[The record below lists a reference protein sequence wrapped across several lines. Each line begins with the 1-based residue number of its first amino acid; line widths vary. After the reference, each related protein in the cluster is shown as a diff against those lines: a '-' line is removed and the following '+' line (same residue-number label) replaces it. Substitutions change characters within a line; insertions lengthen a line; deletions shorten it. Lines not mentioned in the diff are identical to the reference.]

1 MQTKKKK
8 IDIVVYIAL
17 TVLAAAFLVPI
28 FLVLMNSFKN
38 KLYINTTPFVLPNA
52 DSFVGFKNYID
63 GLTKIKFLNSIGYSL
78 FITICSVA
86 VIILFCSMTSWFI
99 TRVKTKT
106 TSLLYFLFVGSMVV
120 PFQMVMYTMTK
131 TANVL
136 HLDNYVGIIVLYLG
150 FGSAQAVFMFS
161 GFVKGIP
168 VELEEAA
175 LIDGCNPL
183 NMFFRVIFPVL
194 KPISI
199 TVAILDAM
207 WIWND
212 FQLPYLII
220 GTKYRTVPVA
230 IQYLKS
236 GYGSIDYGHL
246 MAVIVVALIPIV
258 IFYFACQKYII
269 EGIVDGAVK
278 G

>member
-1 MQTKKKK
+1 MGKGKKVANN
-8 IDIVVYIAL
+8 ITYGILTILSIA
-17 TVLAAAFLVPI
+17 FFVPI
-28 FLVLMNSFKN
+28 LLVIMNSFKN
-38 KLYINTTPFVLPNA
+38 KLYISTTPFELPNQ
-52 DSFVGFKNYID
+52 DSFVGFRNYLN
-63 GLTKIKFLNSIGYSL
+63 GLTKIHFFNSIGYSL
-78 FITICSVA
+78 FITIASVIC
-86 VIILFCSMTSWFI
+86 IIICCSMAAWFI
-99 TRVKTKT
+99 TRVKNKAT
-106 TSLLYFLFVGSMVV
+106 TFLYYMFIASMVV

-131 TANVL
+131 VANVV
-136 HLDNYVGIIVLYLG
+136 HLDNYLGIIVLYVG
-150 FGSAQAVFMFS
+150 FGSGMAIFMFS

-168 VELEEAA
+168 IELEEAA

-183 NMFFRVIFPVL
+183 IMFIRVIFPIL

-199 TVAILDAM
+199 TIAILNAM

-212 FQLPYLII
+212 FLLPYLII
-220 GTKYRTVPVA
+220 GTKYRTIPVA

-258 IFYFACQKYII
+258 LFYFACQKYII
-269 EGIVDGAVK
+269 EGIVAGAVK

>member
-1 MQTKKKK
+1 MKEKKKVVNL
-8 IDIVVYIAL
+8 ITYIVL
-17 TVLAAAFLVPI
+17 TVLAVIFLVPI
-28 FLVLMNSFKN
+28 ALVVMNSFKN
-38 KLYINTTPFVLPNA
+38 KLYISDQPFALPKTGTL
-52 DSFVGFKNYID
+52 VGFANYIE
-63 GLTKIKFLNSIGYSL
+63 GLTKIKFWNSIGYSL
-78 FITICSVA
+78 FITVFSVI
-86 VIILFCSMTSWFI
+86 VIILFCSMTAWYI
-99 TRVKTKT
+99 TRVKGKA
-106 TSLLYFLFVGSMVV
+106 TSFIYYLFVGSMVV

-131 TANVL
+131 TADTL
-136 HLDNYVGIIVLYLG
+136 HLNNLVGMLVLYLG
-150 FGSAQAVFMFS
+150 FGAPMAVFMFS

-168 VELEEAA
+168 VDLEEAA
-175 LIDGCNPL
+175 LIDGCNPIS
-183 NMFFRVIFPVL
+183 MFVKVIFPIL

-230 IQYLKS
+230 IQYLKT

-258 IFYFACQKYII
+258 IFYFCCQKYII

>member
-1 MQTKKKK
+1 MQAKKKAANAV
-8 IDIVVYIAL
+8 IYTVL
-17 TVLAAAFLVPI
+17 TVLAIVFLIPI
-28 FLVLMNSFKN
+28 VLVIMNSFKN
-38 KLYINTTPFVLPNA
+38 KLYIATTPFVLPNA
-52 DSFVGFKNYID
+52 ENFVGFKNYME
-63 GLTKIKFLNSIGYSL
+63 GLSKIKFWNSIGYSL
-78 FITICSVA
+78 FISVFS
-86 VIILFCSMTSWFI
+86 VLIIVVCCSMTAWFI
-99 TRVKTKT
+99 TRVKTKI
-106 TSLLYFLFVGSMVV
+106 TSAIYYIFVASMVV

-136 HLDNYVGIIVLYLG
+136 HLDNLVGMLVLYLG
-150 FGSAQAVFMFS
+150 FGAPMAVFMFT
-161 GFVKGIP
+161 GFVKGVP
-168 VELEEAA
+168 MELEEAA
-175 LIDGCNPL
+175 MIDGCNPL
-183 NMFFRVIFPVL
+183 GMFFKVIFPVL

-258 IFYFACQKYII
+258 VFYFSCQKYII

>member
-1 MQTKKKK
+1 MAAKKKMSNGM
-8 IDIVVYIAL
+8 IYLVL
-17 TVLAAAFLVPI
+17 TVLAAVFIIPIALVI
-28 FLVLMNSFKN
+28 MNSFKN
-38 KLYINTTPFVLPNA
+38 KLYISTTPFQLPKA
-52 DSFVGFKNYID
+52 ESFRGFKNYAE
-63 GLTKIKFLNSIGYSL
+63 GLSKIHFFSSIGYSL
-78 FITICSVA
+78 FITVASVIC
-86 VIILFCSMTSWFI
+86 IIIFCSMAAWFI
-99 TRVKTKT
+99 TRVKSKI
-106 TSLLYFLFVGSMVV
+106 TSFLYYMFIVSMVV

-136 HLDNYVGIIVLYLG
+136 HLDNCFGIIILYLG
-150 FGSAQAVFMFS
+150 FGAGMAVFMFS

-183 NMFFRVIFPVL
+183 NMFFKVIFPIL

-199 TVAILDAM
+199 TVAILNAM

-212 FQLPYLII
+212 FLLPYLII
-220 GTKYRTVPVA
+220 GTKYRTIPVA

-258 IFYFACQKYII
+258 IFYFICQKYII
-269 EGIVDGAVK
+269 EGIVSGAVK